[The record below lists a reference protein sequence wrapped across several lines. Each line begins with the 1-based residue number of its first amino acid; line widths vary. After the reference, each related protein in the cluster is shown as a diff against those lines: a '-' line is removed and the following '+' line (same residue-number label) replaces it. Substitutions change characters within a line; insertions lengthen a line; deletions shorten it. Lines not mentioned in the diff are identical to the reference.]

1 MQDSRV
7 HITPGSLLP
16 EKRSVGPRP
25 VFGSILRG
33 LSLRCPACG
42 KGRLYRRYL
51 KVADQCP
58 SCGEALHHHR
68 ADDAPPY
75 FTIAI
80 VGHVVVGLLL
90 AVEIVYRPPL
100 WLHAAIW
107 LPLTVILA
115 LILLPP
121 IKGALVGLQWALL
134 MHGFDP
140 EYKDELEAWGE
151 TEPTPRS

>member
-7 HITPGSLLP
+7 HIAPGSLLP

-25 VFGSILRG
+25 VFASILRG
-33 LSLRCPACG
+33 LTLRCPACG

-58 SCGEALHHHR
+58 ACGEALHHHR

-90 AVEIVYRPPL
+90 AVEIAYRPPL

-121 IKGALVGLQWALL
+121 IKGVLVALQWALL

-140 EYKDELEAWGE
+140 ESKEEPEAWGE